1 MKTIKNK
8 LRDLKIQFEEN
19 VPLKERTWIKTGGFA
34 SLWITPSN
42 VKELVNSLDV
52 LCSQN
57 VKLEVVGHTSNI
69 YYLDSYNPKV
79 VLSTKKVKQFWVEDD
94 FIECACGMP
103 VSVLSRHCV
112 DQGFKGYYGLVNLP
126 GTVGA
131 ALYNNSSCF
140 GCSLSEHLIDAVF
153 YDIEKKAIVHLA
165 PDDFDF
171 SYRDSKLKRKELNGV
186 LLSIKL
192 DKIKGSIDEEKAA
205 AEEAT
210 HIRKITQEPPAYT
223 LGSVFAGLTHKNNF
237 KAKLA
242 VWGGRIMRV
251 CGIYNKKRY
260 INFLLTLY
268 GYSDIKDFVSDRNIN
283 TFKWLPN
290 RTDKNKMFQR
300 YQNFIGQI
308 YKDPKLEIEIR
319 DGGK

>member
-1 MKTIKNK
+1 METIKNK
-8 LRDLKIQFEEN
+8 LRDFKIQFEEN
-19 VPLKERTWIKTGGFA
+19 VPLKERTWIKTGGIA

-57 VKLEVVGHTSNI
+57 VKFEVVGHTSNI

-165 PDDFDF
+165 SDDFDF
-171 SYRDSKLKRKELNGV
+171 SHRDSKLKRKELNGV

-192 DKIKGSIDEEKAA
+192 DKIKGCIDEEKAT

-210 HIRKITQEPPAYT
+210 HIRKITQEAPAYT
-223 LGSVFAGLTHKNNF
+223 LGSVYVGLTYKNSF

-242 VWGGRIMRV
+242 VWGV
-251 CGIYNKKRY
+251 
-260 INFLLTLY
+260 
-268 GYSDIKDFVSDRNIN
+268 
-283 TFKWLPN
+283 
-290 RTDKNKMFQR
+290 
-300 YQNFIGQI
+300 
-308 YKDPKLEIEIR
+308 E
-319 DGGK
+319 